1 MGNRAPKFL
10 VYQRRD
16 NYEYIDILRGIWSS
30 DSRLYE
36 LIDAISDDERERILT
51 HTFKE
56 LWDDLW
62 VVHGSHIHVDGFERA
77 QRKFLASRGKIV
89 GRCGEKRRTS
99 LSTDREQSSREPPW
113 GFPKGKKNDG
123 HGAKES
129 DRICALREFAEETR
143 LPIDSIVLW
152 PLGPISEYYKGNNNK
167 PYCTHYFLAEAP
179 DVLPIRKMATPG
191 CIRADAV
198 SEEAA
203 DARWV
208 SYEEAAELLVPRRL
222 SLLKKTS
229 QLLAARYEEFS
240 PLVSR

>member
-1 MGNRAPKFL
+1 MGNRTPRFL

-16 NYEYIDILRGIWSS
+16 NYEYIDILRGVWSS

-36 LIDAISDDERERILT
+36 LIDAISDDERSRIMD
-51 HTFKE
+51 HTFKQ

-77 QRKFLASRGKIV
+77 QRKFLASRGKILS
-89 GRCGEKRRTS
+89 RCGDDMKRPS
-99 LSTDREQSSREPPW
+99 KDRLAREPPW

-123 HGAKES
+123 HGTKES

-143 LPIDSIVLW
+143 LPTDTITMW

-179 DVLPIRKMATPG
+179 DILPIKRMATPG
-191 CIRADAV
+191 CIRTEAV

-208 SYEEAAELLVPRRL
+208 SYEEAAGLLVPRRL
-222 SLLKKTS
+222 SLLRKTT
-229 QLLAARYEEFS
+229 QLLATRYEEFS
-240 PLVSR
+240 PLLGR